1 MATRGFARREAM
13 PMVGMV
19 PDRKDNFYDKLH
31 GRMVLPSSI
40 IEFYPDATLVVDDRG
55 KVIAWNKAM
64 EKMTG
69 VRADDMLGKGDYEY
83 AVPFYGE
90 RKPMLLDMVGL
101 PRKKVNK
108 RYTDIVFKDGK
119 LEAMTIKARLKGK
132 DVVLWG
138 TAGRLYSLD
147 GKAMG
152 AIESIRDVTSQKIM
166 EEELRR
172 QEELYRRI
180 TTSINDGIAVTDV
193 NGLIIYV
200 NPRAIEI
207 VGYPGEEVIGHDFAG
222 LVDERYRQEAI
233 AKFRLIVA
241 GGVISNYELELINK
255 NGKSILTEVNGAYL
269 KSGGGT
275 IDGMI
280 VAFRD
285 IGERKKAEEALK
297 AAHDGLERRVAER
310 TSELAEA
317 RGMLQ
322 TVLDTVPAGILRAD
336 TATGSIT
343 YANQSAVKFFGH
355 VVSIQD
361 LYSPDRPFKIL
372 RPDGAFMKPED
383 RPLSRSI
390 FLGEHVHDEELL
402 VRQPDGRELSV
413 LVSSAPIMEGDRI
426 VGAVSSSVDITERK
440 RIENALRES
449 EEKFRVLAETTSSA
463 IFIYQRGRFRYVN
476 RATEKVTGYSSEE
489 LLSMN
494 FWDWV
499 HPDFRDVVKSYG
511 HARRHGREAP
521 ARYEI
526 KFITKAG
533 EVRWA
538 ELIPGLIVYMKKPAI
553 LVTAVDITERKKV
566 EEALKEAKQ
575 QAELYVDL
583 MGHDINN
590 MNQVAMGYLEMAM
603 GAMPANDPVSV
614 YIGRSF
620 AMLQD
625 SSRLIDNL
633 RKVQQ
638 AVGKKLKLDIVD
650 LGAMLS
656 EVKSEH
662 SMVPGREV
670 AIDYTPCEYPVK
682 ANQLLKDVFSNI
694 VDNAIKHSIGA
705 VTIAIEVR
713 TLSINSR
720 RYCEVC
726 IEDDGPGIPD
736 EIKEAI
742 FSRAKRGSTNAR
754 GSGLGLYLVRSL
766 VEGFNGR
773 VWAEDRVR
781 GDHSK
786 GSRFIVRLPASD

>member
-1 MATRGFARREAM
+1 MATRGLARKETM
-13 PMVGMV
+13 SMVGMV

-101 PRKKVNK
+101 PGEKVNE
-108 RYTDIVFKDGK
+108 RYTDLVFEDGK
-119 LEAMTIKARLKGK
+119 LEAMTIKARLKGR
-132 DVVLWG
+132 DAVLWG
-138 TAGRLYSLD
+138 TAGRLYGLD
-147 GKAMG
+147 GKVRG
-152 AIESIRDVTSQKIM
+152 AIESIRDVTSKKMM
-166 EEELRR
+166 E
-172 QEELYRRI
+172 
-180 TTSINDGIAVTDV
+180 
-193 NGLIIYV
+193 
-200 NPRAIEI
+200 
-207 VGYPGEEVIGHDFAG
+207 
-222 LVDERYRQEAI
+222 
-233 AKFRLIVA
+233 
-241 GGVISNYELELINK
+241 
-255 NGKSILTEVNGAYL
+255 
-269 KSGGGT
+269 
-275 IDGMI
+275 
-280 VAFRD
+280 
-285 IGERKKAEEALK
+285 KALME
-297 AAHDGLERRVAER
+297 AHDELERRVAER
-310 TSELAEA
+310 TAELAEA

-322 TVLDTVPAGILRAD
+322 TVLDTVPAGIVKAD
-336 TATGSIT
+336 AGGRIT
-343 YANQSAVKFFGH
+343 YTNQSAAKLFCPAGPAL
-355 VVSIQD
+355 D
-361 LYSPDRPFKIL
+361 LRSPDRPYQLI
-372 RPDGAFMKPED
+372 RPDGILIKPEE
-383 RPLSRSI
+383 RPLSRSV
-390 FLGEHVHDEELL
+390 FMGEHVQDEEVL
-402 VRQPDGRELSV
+402 VRYPDGRDISV
-413 LVSSAPIMEGDRI
+413 LISSAPMIDGGRI
-426 VGAVSSSVDITERK
+426 VGAVASVVDITERK
-440 RIENALRES
+440 LIENALRES
-449 EEKFRVLAETTSSA
+449 EEKFRVLTETTSSA
-463 IFIYQRGRFRYVN
+463 IFIYQGGHFRYVN
-476 RATEKVTGYSSEE
+476 RASENVTGFSREE

-499 HPDFRDVVKSYG
+499 HPDFQDVVKSYG
-511 HARRHGREAP
+511 HARRNGRLAP

-526 KFITKAG
+526 KFVTKAG

-538 ELIPGLIVYMKKPAI
+538 ELIPGLIVYKKKPAI
-553 LVTAVDITERKKV
+553 LVTAVDVTERKKV

-603 GAMPANDPVSV
+603 GAVPTSDPTSV
-614 YIGRSF
+614 YMGRSF

-638 AVGKKLKLDIVD
+638 AVGKKLKLEVID
-650 LGAMLS
+650 LGAVLA

-670 AIDYTPCEYPVK
+670 AIDYTPGEYPVR

-694 VDNAIKHSIGA
+694 VGNAIKHSIGA

-713 TLSINSR
+713 TVSLNGR
-720 RYCEVC
+720 RHYEVWV
-726 IEDDGPGIPD
+726 EDDGPGIPD
-736 EIKEAI
+736 DLKEAI

-754 GSGLGLYLVRSL
+754 GSGLGLYLARSL

-781 GDHSK
+781 GEHCK
-786 GSRFIVRLPASD
+786 GSRFVVRLPASD

>member
-1 MATRGFARREAM
+1 
-13 PMVGMV
+13 MVGMV

-31 GRMVLPSSI
+31 GSMVLPSSI
-40 IEFYPDATLVVDDRG
+40 VEFYPDATLVIDNGG

-64 EKMTG
+64 EKLTG
-69 VRADDMLGKGDYEY
+69 VRAGNMLGKGDYEY
-83 AVPFYGE
+83 AIPFYGE

-101 PRKKVNK
+101 PREKVNK
-108 RYTDIVFKDGK
+108 RYTNLAFEDGK
-119 LEAMTIKARLKGK
+119 LEAMTIKATLKGK

-138 TAGRLYSLD
+138 TAGRLYGLD
-147 GKAMG
+147 GKVMG
-152 AIESIRDVTSQKIM
+152 AIESIRDVTSQKMM

-180 TTSINDGIAVTDV
+180 STSINDGIAVIDV
-193 NGLIIYV
+193 NGLVIYV
-200 NPRAIEI
+200 NPRAIDI
-207 VGYPGEEVIGHDFAG
+207 VGYPREEVIGRDFVG
-222 LVDERYRQEAI
+222 LVDERYREKAI
-233 AKFRLIVA
+233 AKLRHIVA
-241 GGVISNYELELINK
+241 GGVVSNYEMNIINK
-255 NGKSILTEVNGAYL
+255 NGDSMPIEV
-269 KSGGGT
+269 SGGYLRSKGGI

-285 IGERKKAEEALK
+285 ISERKKADEALK
-297 AAHDGLERRVAER
+297 AAHDELERRVTER
-310 TSELAEA
+310 TAELAEA
-317 RGMLQ
+317 RGTLQ
-322 TVLDTVPAGILRAD
+322 TVLDTVPAGILKAD
-336 TATGSIT
+336 AEGRIT
-343 YANQSAVKFFGH
+343 YTNQSAAKLFGP
-355 VVSIQD
+355 SGPALD
-361 LYSPDRPFKIL
+361 LRSEDRPYQLIRLEGSFI
-372 RPDGAFMKPED
+372 KPEEQ
-383 RPLSRSI
+383 PLSRSV
-390 FLGEHVHDEELL
+390 FMGEQVQDEELL
-402 VRQPDGRELSV
+402 VRHPDGRDISV
-413 LVSSAPIMEGDRI
+413 LISSAPMIDGGRI
-426 VGAVSSSVDITERK
+426 VGAVASAVDITERK
-440 RIENALRES
+440 LIENALRES
-449 EEKFRVLAETTSSA
+449 EEKFRVLTETTSSA
-463 IFIYQRGRFRYVN
+463 IFIYQGGHFRYVN
-476 RATEKVTGYSSEE
+476 PASENVTGFSREE

-494 FWDWV
+494 FWDWI
-499 HPDFRDVVKSYG
+499 HPDFQDIVKRYG

-538 ELIPGLIVYMKKPAI
+538 ELIPGLIVYKKKPAI
-553 LVTAVDITERKKV
+553 LVTAVDVTDRKKV
-566 EEALKEAKQ
+566 EQALKDAKQ

-603 GAMPANDPVSV
+603 GAVPAGDPTSI
-614 YIGRSF
+614 YMGRSF

-638 AVGKKLKLDIVD
+638 AVGKKLKLEVVD

-670 AIDYTPCEYPVK
+670 AIDYTPGEYTVK

-694 VDNAIKHSIGA
+694 VDNAVKHSIGA
-705 VTIAIEVR
+705 VAIGIEVR
-713 TLSINSR
+713 TVSLNGR
-720 RYCEVC
+720 RHYEVWV
-726 IEDDGPGIPD
+726 EDDGPGIPD
-736 EIKEAI
+736 DLKEAI

-754 GSGLGLYLVRSL
+754 GSGLGLYLARSL

-781 GDHSK
+781 GEYCE
-786 GSRFIVRLPASD
+786 GSRFVVRLPAAD